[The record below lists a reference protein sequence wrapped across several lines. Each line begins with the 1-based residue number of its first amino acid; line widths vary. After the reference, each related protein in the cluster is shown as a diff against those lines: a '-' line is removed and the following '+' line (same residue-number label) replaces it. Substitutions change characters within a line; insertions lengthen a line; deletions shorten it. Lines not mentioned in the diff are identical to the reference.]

1 MNLQT
6 QISFRKADKQ
16 IDYASDLMLL
26 GSCFSE
32 HIGTKLDYFKF
43 RTLQNPFGIL
53 FHPLAIENLITR
65 AIQKRGYT
73 PEDLFYHNERWHCFD
88 AHSNTSNVSKEK
100 VLEGLNGQLRKT
112 EQLLSKASHIIITLG
127 TGWTYQKRETGVT
140 VANCHKIPQKEF
152 KKQLLTV
159 DEIMASLQR
168 TIQQIRTVNKNAQFV
183 FTISPVRH
191 LKDGFVENQRSKAHL
206 IAAVHDIV
214 NAYADGE
221 KSRVAY
227 FESYEL
233 MMDELRDYRF
243 YKADMIHPNTL
254 AIDYIWEK
262 FQNIWINP
270 TTTATMKQVDSVR
283 KGQAHK
289 PFNSNSEEYLHF
301 RKELQ
306 KKMETLKERFPFMSF
321 E

>member
-16 IDYASDLMLL
+16 IGYTSELILL

-32 HIGTKLDYFKF
+32 HIGAKLDYFKF

-88 AHSNTSNVSKEK
+88 AHSNMSNVSKEK

-159 DEIMASLQR
+159 DEITASLQR
-168 TIQQIRTVNKNAQFV
+168 TIEQIETVNKNTQLV

-262 FQNIWINP
+262 FSEVWVSDDAQV
-270 TTTATMKQVDSVR
+270 TMELVEEIQRGLDHR
-283 KGQAHK
+283 
-289 PFNSNSEEYLHF
+289 PFNPNSEQHQKF
-301 RKELQ
+301 RES
-306 KKMETLKERFPFMSF
+306 LKEKISYIKKEHPAMTF

>member
-16 IDYASDLMLL
+16 IDYASELMLL

-32 HIGTKLDYFKF
+32 HIGAKLDYFKF

-88 AHSNTSNVSKEK
+88 AHSNMSNVSKEK

-140 VANCHKIPQKEF
+140 VANCHKIPQKDF

-159 DEIMASLQR
+159 DEITASLQR
-168 TIQQIRTVNKNAQFV
+168 TIQQIRTVNKNAQLI

-262 FQNIWINP
+262 FSEVWVSDDAQV
-270 TTTATMKQVDSVR
+270 TMELVEEIQRGLDHR
-283 KGQAHK
+283 
-289 PFNSNSEEYLHF
+289 PFNPNSEQHQKF
-301 RKELQ
+301 RES
-306 KKMETLKERFPFMSF
+306 LKEKISYIKKEHPAMTF

>member
-16 IDYASDLMLL
+16 IDYASELMLL

-32 HIGTKLDYFKF
+32 HIGAKLDYFKF
-43 RTLQNPFGIL
+43 RTLQNPFGIF

-88 AHSNTSNVSKEK
+88 AHSNTSNVSNEK

-159 DEIMASLQR
+159 DEITASLQR
-168 TIQQIRTVNKNAQFV
+168 AIQQIRTVNKNAQLV

-214 NAYADGE
+214 NAYADEE

-262 FQNIWINP
+262 FSEVWVSDDAQV
-270 TTTATMKQVDSVR
+270 TMKLVEEIQR
-283 KGQAHK
+283 GLEHR
-289 PFNSNSEEYLHF
+289 PFNPNSEQH
-301 RKELQ
+301 Q
-306 KKMETLKERFPFMSF
+306 KFLESLKEKISYIKKEHPAMTF
-321 E
+321 

>member
-16 IDYASDLMLL
+16 IDYASELMLL

-32 HIGTKLDYFKF
+32 HIGAKLDYFKF

-88 AHSNTSNVSKEK
+88 AHSNTSNLSKEK

-159 DEIMASLQR
+159 DEITASLQR
-168 TIQQIRTVNKNAQFV
+168 TIQQIRTVNKNAELV

-262 FQNIWINP
+262 FSEVWVSDDAQV
-270 TTTATMKQVDSVR
+270 TMELVEEIQRGLDHR
-283 KGQAHK
+283 
-289 PFNSNSEEYLHF
+289 PFNPNSEQHQKF
-301 RKELQ
+301 RES
-306 KKMETLKERFPFMSF
+306 LKEKISYIKKEHPAMTF
-321 E
+321 

>member
-16 IDYASDLMLL
+16 IDYASELMLL

-32 HIGTKLDYFKF
+32 HIGAKLDYFKF

-88 AHSNTSNVSKEK
+88 AHSNMSNVSKEK

-159 DEIMASLQR
+159 DEITASLQR
-168 TIQQIRTVNKNAQFV
+168 TIEQIETVNKNTQLV

-262 FQNIWINP
+262 FSEVWVSDDAQV
-270 TTTATMKQVDSVR
+270 TMELVEEIQRGLDHR
-283 KGQAHK
+283 
-289 PFNSNSEEYLHF
+289 PFNPNSEQHQKF
-301 RKELQ
+301 RES
-306 KKMETLKERFPFMSF
+306 LKEKISYIKKEHPAMTF
-321 E
+321 

>member
-16 IDYASDLMLL
+16 IDYASELMLL

-32 HIGTKLDYFKF
+32 HIGAKLDYFKF

-88 AHSNTSNVSKEK
+88 AHSNMSNVSKEK

-159 DEIMASLQR
+159 DEITASLQR
-168 TIQQIRTVNKNAQFV
+168 TIEQIETVNKNTQLV

-262 FQNIWINP
+262 FSEVWVSDDAQV
-270 TTTATMKQVDSVR
+270 TMELVEEIQRGLDHR
-283 KGQAHK
+283 
-289 PFNSNSEEYLHF
+289 PFNPNSEQHQKF
-301 RKELQ
+301 RES
-306 KKMETLKERFPFMSF
+306 LKEKISYIKKEHPAMTF

>member
-16 IDYASDLMLL
+16 IDYASELMLL

-32 HIGTKLDYFKF
+32 HIGAKLDYFKF

-159 DEIMASLQR
+159 DEITASLQR
-168 TIQQIRTVNKNAQFV
+168 TIEQIETVNKNTQLV

-262 FQNIWINP
+262 FSEVWVSDDAQV
-270 TTTATMKQVDSVR
+270 TMELVEEIQRGLDHR
-283 KGQAHK
+283 
-289 PFNSNSEEYLHF
+289 PFNPNSEQHQKF
-301 RKELQ
+301 RES
-306 KKMETLKERFPFMSF
+306 LKEKISYIKKEHPAMTF

>member
-32 HIGTKLDYFKF
+32 HIGEKLDYFKF

-159 DEIMASLQR
+159 DEITASLQR
-168 TIQQIRTVNKNAQFV
+168 TIEQIETVNKNTQLV

-262 FQNIWINP
+262 FSEVWVSDDAQV
-270 TTTATMKQVDSVR
+270 AMKLVEEIQRGLDHR
-283 KGQAHK
+283 
-289 PFNSNSEEYLHF
+289 PFNPNSEQHQKF
-301 RKELQ
+301 RES
-306 KKMETLKERFPFMSF
+306 LKEKISYIKKEHPAMTF
-321 E
+321 